1 MKQIPL
7 AKPILGFSEKY
18 AVNKVLRSGLLA
30 QGNEVKNFEVAFSR
44 LVEDRECIAVNSGT
58 SALHLGLLSLGI
70 GVGDEVIT
78 SPFTFAATANAI
90 ALTGATPVFA
100 DIDPL
105 TFNIDPNKIS
115 LKVSA
120 KTKAILVVHLYGL
133 AGDMAR
139 IKEIVRKHDLFLI
152 EDAAQAHLARVG
164 DQPVGTF
171 GDVGI
176 FSFYPTKNM
185 TSGEGGMIVVNDS
198 RLARTCRLLRNQGM
212 EEKYQNEI
220 VGYNLRMTEIHAA
233 IGLSQL
239 KKLKKW
245 TERRREI
252 AQIFNKQLELP
263 GLPIEPPGHYHVY
276 HQYTLR
282 IRKNRENFSQDLTK
296 DGIGNGVYY
305 PKPVHQLPAFNLEES
320 FPIAERASQEVLSI
334 PVHPSLKRSEVSKIV
349 AKVNKIFSNREFDE

>member
-7 AKPILGFSEKY
+7 AKPLLGFSEKY
-18 AVNKVLRSGLLA
+18 AVNRVLSSGLLA
-30 QGNEVKNFEVAFSR
+30 QGNEVKNFEEAFSS
-44 LVEDRECIAVNSGT
+44 LVEDRDCIAVNSGT

-70 GVGDEVIT
+70 GAGDEVIT

-105 TFNIDPNKIS
+105 TFNIDPDQVNLKIS
-115 LKVSA
+115 N

-133 AGDMAR
+133 AADMTK
-139 IKEIVRKHDLFLI
+139 IKGIALNHKLFLI

-164 DQPVGTF
+164 NQPVGTF

-212 EEKYQNEI
+212 EERYKNEI
-220 VGYNLRMTEIHAA
+220 VGFNLRMTEIHAA
-233 IGLSQL
+233 IGTSQL

-252 AQIFNKQLELP
+252 AQIFNQHLDLP
-263 GLPIEPPGHYHVY
+263 GLPIEPKGHYHVY

-282 IRKNRENFSQDLTK
+282 IRKSRDTFSKLLSQE
-296 DGIGNGVYY
+296 GIGNGVYY
-305 PKPVHQLPAFNLEES
+305 PKPVHQLPAFNLQES
-320 FPIAERASQEVLSI
+320 FPVAERASEEVVSI
-334 PVHPSLKRSEVSKIV
+334 PVHPSLKKTEISKIV
-349 AKVNKIFSNREFDE
+349 SKVNKIFASRVSDE